1 MGAAPPHPPFGFY
14 GVGGGAPSRC
24 CRLAVLVLAASGL
37 KRRPEPLLLS
47 ATATKKGAYAPKP
60 RIIRP
65 IAASAPII
73 TIATFLICYGFC
85 VQNYAYLFRCD
96 NPLS

>member
-1 MGAAPPHPPFGFY
+1 MGAAPPRPHHGFY

-47 ATATKKGAYAPKP
+47 ATATKKGGLITPFLL
-60 RIIRP
+60 
-65 IAASAPII
+65 SA
-73 TIATFLICYGFC
+73 LL
-85 VQNYAYLFRCD
+85 VE
-96 NPLS
+96 